1 MIGKESI
8 SKDGVKVEIAANI
21 GTPEDMDK
29 VLENDGEGVG
39 LFRTEFLYMD
49 KNSEPTEEEQFI
61 AYKTV
66 AEKLGEKPLVIRT
79 LDIGGDKFL
88 SYLDLPKEDN
98 PFLGYRAIRLCLDR
112 TEIFKTQLRAILRA
126 SHYGNVK
133 IMFPMISSI
142 QEVRNAKAIVEEIK
156 EELRNENIPFNED
169 IEVGIMVEIPAVA
182 VHSHVF
188 AKEVDFSV

>member
-79 LDIGGDKFL
+79 LDIGGDKF
-88 SYLDLPKEDN
+88 YH
-98 PFLGYRAIRLCLDR
+98 I
-112 TEIFKTQLRAILRA
+112 
-126 SHYGNVK
+126 
-133 IMFPMISSI
+133 
-142 QEVRNAKAIVEEIK
+142 
-156 EELRNENIPFNED
+156 
-169 IEVGIMVEIPAVA
+169 
-182 VHSHVF
+182 
-188 AKEVDFSV
+188 